1 MLLVHKPHSALLPSP
16 VPFTHRRHPSAPVVV
31 QPTRTPGLLTL
42 SKPVRPLPSRQL
54 PSQQRQNARLTPKAP
69 KPAPV
74 VRAQLLTPAAEI
86 TDKQKPVAATHPA
99 TPSPQPRGRSQ
110 AKNLKDKVQL
120 PRSASHSSIRGKHGR
135 QPSPPITTA
144 EQLLPLPSQAEVP
157 TFPPIKSINHF
168 DPFLDNSSAN
178 FTPPSPTVG
187 SKTTRRTPVALS
199 KAIPVPAPRIQT
211 SNLSRSDPL
220 PSHLKQRPRPI
231 PKRSSIIPDFPI
243 CDDMVEVAQLDSPT
257 TPPATPR
264 RLFDNG
270 PSTAPISARSPGE
283 FPFFNMPAPPPSP
296 MASRKGN
303 RKHRRAPSEGVFN
316 MSSDE
321 EMSSGPGGVVL
332 NPDVRSL
339 FPFRTPAPISKVS
352 QSPFVTP
359 NHSSARL
366 FPSRESS
373 PSYGSL
379 PTESTLASNKFAS
392 SMFQN
397 SPSPDELP
405 DPLCL

>member
-42 SKPVRPLPSRQL
+42 SKPVRPSPSRQL
-54 PSQQRQNARLTPKAP
+54 PSQQRQNARPIPKAP
-69 KPAPV
+69 KPMPV

-86 TDKQKPVAATHPA
+86 TDKQKPVAAAHPA
-99 TPSPQPRGRSQ
+99 TPSPHPRGRSQ
-110 AKNLKDKVQL
+110 AKNPKDKVQL

-157 TFPPIKSINHF
+157 TFPPIKSNNHF

-178 FTPPSPTVG
+178 STPPSPTVG
-187 SKTTRRTPVALS
+187 PKPTRRTQVALS

-220 PSHLKQRPRPI
+220 PSHLNQRPPAHPQALFNHFGFPYMRRYGRNCPAGLAYH
-231 PKRSSIIPDFPI
+231 PASHSS
-243 CDDMVEVAQLDSPT
+243 
-257 TPPATPR
+257 
-264 RLFDNG
+264 
-270 PSTAPISARSPGE
+270 APIRQRTLYRTNLGSLSR
-283 FPFFNMPAPPPSP
+283 
-296 MASRKGN
+296 RKGH

-321 EMSSGPGGVVL
+321 EVSSGPGGVVL
-332 NPDVRSL
+332 NADVRTL
-339 FPFRTPAPISKVS
+339 FPFRTPAPIPKVS

-359 NHSSARL
+359 NHSSGRL

-379 PTESTLASNKFAS
+379 PSESTLAGNKFAS